1 MKQIHYKVTAR
12 HSSGSV
18 VTRHL
23 HAPSRTAVYKMMEAG
38 QWQVLRIE
46 ELPQR
51 TLPLPERR
59 HKMKPQ
65 ELGSF
70 FKELA
75 EMTKAGIPFVDSWC
89 LLVRQLP
96 QSRKKDVLMQIG
108 DEMENG
114 SSPSVAME
122 TSQIFPGMACCLL
135 RAGEHSGNLESVLS
149 ILGTYYQEENRQK
162 QQLIQAM
169 IYPAFL
175 LAGTGLLLIGAVF
188 YILPVFASMFT
199 AMNVPLPFLTRG
211 LLWFQAI
218 CCRYGVVLLGVSGLL
233 VALVVYG
240 YRRPH
245 IRLSITSYM
254 MRIPSYKRMYL
265 SWCWQRF
272 SRVMAMQLASG
283 IPVLSAIRDAAAATP
298 GIWFQKRM
306 EYCSNWVQSGHSFL
320 EAVQREDITTPFL
333 EAMILVGENTGNY
346 DTAFSRIAAYYDWQ
360 IARWSQRICSLLE
373 PLTLAFMG
381 LIIGL
386 VVLALLLPLLD
397 AAAAIV

>member
-1 MKQIHYKVTAR
+1 M
-12 HSSGSV
+12 
-18 VTRHL
+18 
-23 HAPSRTAVYKMMEAG
+23 
-38 QWQVLRIE
+38 
-46 ELPQR
+46 
-51 TLPLPERR
+51 
-59 HKMKPQ
+59 
-65 ELGSF
+65 
-70 FKELA
+70 
-75 EMTKAGIPFVDSWC
+75 
-89 LLVRQLP
+89 
-96 QSRKKDVLMQIG
+96 
-108 DEMENG
+108 
-114 SSPSVAME
+114 
-122 TSQIFPGMACCLL
+122 
-135 RAGEHSGNLESVLS
+135 
-149 ILGTYYQEENRQK
+149 
-162 QQLIQAM
+162 
-169 IYPAFL
+169 
-175 LAGTGLLLIGAVF
+175 
-188 YILPVFASMFT
+188 
-199 AMNVPLPFLTRG
+199 
-211 LLWFQAI
+211 
-218 CCRYGVVLLGVSGLL
+218 LLGVSGLL

-306 EYCSNWVQSGHSFL
+306 EYCSNWVRSGHSFL

-346 DTAFSRIAAYYDWQ
+346 DTAFLRIAAYYDWQ
-360 IARWSQRICSLLE
+360 IARWSQRICRLLE